1 MRKLMTVLGIM
12 FFASA
17 LALPVAVFAMGPGMG
32 GGGYGMMGSWG
43 PGSAYCNQGGWY
55 NQQQPN
61 QGHRGQ
67 YNQEPNN
74 QPAPNNRS
82 GREYFGGPNSYERGT
97 DGYGN
102 YGQIGGFGM
111 GWGR

>member
-1 MRKLMTVLGIM
+1 MRKLMVVLGIM
-12 FFASA
+12 FFVSA
-17 LALPVAVFAMGPGMG
+17 LALPVLARGPWM
-32 GGGYGMMGSWG
+32 GGGYGMMGNWG

-61 QGHRGQ
+61 QGYRGD

-74 QPAPNNRS
+74 QPAPNNQS
-82 GREYFGGPNSYERGT
+82 GRGYFGGPNSYDRGAY
-97 DGYGN
+97 GYGN
-102 YGQIGGFGM
+102 DGHMGGFGGM